1 MAKATKVIA
10 MTHRTKAVRKGERK
24 LINALKR
31 KLKALGAKAAEV
43 AVANVPDRVLGK
55 ADDNGEAE
63 RIAANAAAQASD
75 ALDWGLLINATE
87 EELAAVV
94 LDGAREA
101 LLRIGITDEGIVDQV
116 FEQARDWAHERSAEL
131 VGMRYN
137 DVGDLVDNPNAAF
150 RITDDVRE
158 EIADKVKEAISE
170 GWSAGD
176 LADEIEGLGPF
187 SEARAETIARTEI
200 IRANN
205 EGHLVAFRESGVVQQ
220 KQWSTAEDGD
230 VCDICIENEEQGPI
244 DLNDAFAS
252 GDDAAPAH
260 PNCRCTIVAVI
271 EDEAPEADTQGS
283 A

>member
-1 MAKATKVIA
+1 
-10 MTHRTKAVRKGERK
+10 MTHRTKAVRTGERK
-24 LINALKR
+24 LIAALKR
-31 KLKALGAKAAEV
+31 KLKALAAAASATV
-43 AVANVPDRVLGK
+43 LDNVPERLLGK
-55 ADDNGEAE
+55 ADDNGEAA
-63 RIAANAAAQASD
+63 RIAANAAQQAAD
-75 ALDWGLLINATE
+75 ELDWSFLINATE
-87 EELAAVV
+87 EGLAAVA
-94 LDGAREA
+94 LDGARQA

-116 FEQARDWAHERSAEL
+116 FEQAASWAKERSAEL

-137 DVGDLVDNPNAAF
+137 DIGELVDNPNAAF
-150 RITDDVRE
+150 RITDNVRE

-176 LADEIEGLGPF
+176 LADEIEGIGSF

-205 EGHLVAFRESGVVQQ
+205 EGHLVAFKESGVVSQ

-230 VCDICIENEEQGPI
+230 VCDVCIENEEQGPI
-244 DLNDAFAS
+244 GLNEAFAS

-271 EDEAPEADTQGS
+271 EDEAPEVDNTGS